1 MADNTQRWD
10 DNVAGRW
17 YVDRTCILC
26 SLCSD
31 LAPRSF
37 KESTAGDHDIVYRQ
51 PATPEEITAA
61 EQAKAQCPVEA
72 IGEDG

>member
-1 MADNTQRWD
+1 MADNTQRWE

-51 PATPEEITAA
+51 PVTPEEEAA
-61 EQAKAQCPVEA
+61 AVQAKAQCPVEA
-72 IGEDG
+72 IGCDG

>member
-1 MADNTQRWD
+1 MADNTQRWE

-31 LAPRSF
+31 LAPRSQR
-37 KESTAGDHDIVYRQ
+37 AP
-51 PATPEEITAA
+51 PATTTSCIASPSPRRGHGGGAGEGAVS
-61 EQAKAQCPVEA
+61 VEA

>member
-1 MADNTQRWD
+1 MADNTQRWE

-51 PATPEEITAA
+51 PVTPEEEAAA
-61 EQAKAQCPVEA
+61 ELAKAQCPVEA
-72 IGEDG
+72 IGSDG